1 MRVCATCMCL
11 CVHVRFLQMP
21 EEEAFCVLVRMMEN
35 YGLRELYKPSMSAL
49 ALHLFQFEALLE
61 VCPVAITVSGIV
73 SRAMGRAARVSS
85 LTGP

>member
-1 MRVCATCMCL
+1 ME
-11 CVHVRFLQMP
+11 QMP

-61 VCPVAITVSGIV
+61 VRSCHINIMHAFAFCVMHFCVVLKLLKKKCCFG
-73 SRAMGRAARVSS
+73 
-85 LTGP
+85 